1 MCHFSNNAES
11 VRVNNSLIIYFS
23 LFWGFAPR
31 KESFFIFQ
39 KTRSPLSFCAT
50 VGRGGQISLSNF
62 ARGLSKRKWLDLP
75 AAPPFCR
82 FGPFLG
88 VLGFFYRGSSSGHL
102 PGGVGVGKVLGSV
115 GSVNSNA
122 GVGLDAGN

>member
-1 MCHFSNNAES
+1 MA
-11 VRVNNSLIIYFS
+11 
-23 LFWGFAPR
+23 G
-31 KESFFIFQ
+31 
-39 KTRSPLSFCAT
+39 
-50 VGRGGQISLSNF
+50 
-62 ARGLSKRKWLDLP
+62 AR
-75 AAPPFCR
+75 AFCR

-88 VLGFFYRGSSSGHL
+88 VLEFFYRGSSSSHL